1 MKMLIN
7 GKFIG
12 DEEIE
17 IYNPYNNELIDK
29 VPAASKEDTKEAISA
44 AKMAKSQ
51 MISLTAY
58 KISEAL
64 YDASQELKKRLEE
77 FSRLITLDSGKP
89 IKAARDEV
97 RRSIETLKLS
107 AEESKRIYGES
118 IPMDAGI
125 GGKNFIGFTIK
136 LPLGIIAAIT
146 PFNFPLNLAIHKI
159 GPALA
164 SKNTMILKP
173 SLKAPLSALRLG
185 ELLNEYFPPGA
196 VNVLT
201 GKSSIIGEELLKSED
216 IDKIT
221 FTGGFKTGKMIAE
234 KSGMKKLTLELGG
247 NDPIIVLKDANI
259 EKAVEGAIRGSYLYS
274 GQVCIAVKRIIVD
287 EKVADEF
294 IQKLVKETAKLK
306 IGDPLNPKTDIG
318 PLISE
323 KAALNIEEVVFEAVD
338 SGAELLYGGGRNGNF
353 FEPTVLDNVKPSM
366 RIVQEETFGPVSPII
381 RVRGAD
387 EALKVAND
395 TCYALQAGV
404 FTENIHEALRFAS
417 ELEAGTVLI
426 NKQSTYRV
434 DHMPFGGFGCSGMG
448 KEGVKYA
455 IEDMTRTKLIIFNKN
470 NH

>member
-17 IYNPYNNELIDK
+17 IRNPYNNEVIDK
-29 VPAASKEDTKEAISA
+29 VPGASREDAKEAISA
-44 AKMAKSQ
+44 AKMAKDE

-58 KISEAL
+58 RISEAL
-64 YDASQELKKRLEE
+64 YDASQELKKSLDE

-97 RRSIETLKLS
+97 KRSIETLKLS

-136 LPLGIIAAIT
+136 LPLGVIAAIT
-146 PFNFPLNLAIHKI
+146 PFNFPLNLAIHKV

-164 SKNTMILKP
+164 SKNTVILKP
-173 SLKAPLSALRLG
+173 SLKAPLSALKLG

-201 GKSSIIGEELLKSED
+201 GKSSIIGEEILKSED

-221 FTGGFKTGKMIAE
+221 FTGGFKTGEMIAK
-234 KSGMKKLTLELGG
+234 KSGMKKITLELGG
-247 NDPIIVLKDANI
+247 NDPIIVLRDANI
-259 EKAVEGAIRGSYLYS
+259 EKAVEGTIRGSYLYS

-287 EKVADEF
+287 EEVADEF
-294 IQKLVKETAKLK
+294 IQKLVKETSKLK
-306 IGDPLNPKTDIG
+306 MGDPINPKTDIG

-323 KAALNIEEVVFEAVD
+323 KAAVNIEEVVLEAVD
-338 SGAELLYGGGRNGNF
+338 NGAELLYGGRRHGNF

-366 RIVQEETFGPVSPII
+366 RLVQEETFGPVSPII
-381 RVRGAD
+381 RVKDAD

-404 FTENIHEALRFAS
+404 FTDNIHEALRFAL

-455 IEDMTRTKLIIFNKN
+455 IDDMTRTKLLIFNKN
-470 NH
+470 Y

>member
-7 GKFIG
+7 GRLVG
-12 DEEIE
+12 DEKIE
-17 IYNPYNNELIDK
+17 IHNPYNNEVIDK
-29 VPAASKEDTKEAISA
+29 VPAASKEDTREAISA
-44 AKMAKSQ
+44 AKTAKDE
-51 MISLTAY
+51 MTLLTAL
-58 KISEAL
+58 KISDAL
-64 YDASQELKKRLEE
+64 YDASQELKKRLDE

-89 IKAARDEV
+89 IKAALDEV
-97 RRSIETLKLS
+97 KRSIETLKLS

-136 LPLGIIAAIT
+136 IPLGVIAAIT
-146 PFNFPLNLAIHKI
+146 PFNFPINLAIHKI

-164 SKNTMILKP
+164 SKNTVILKP
-173 SLKAPLSALRLG
+173 SLKAPLSPLKLG

-196 VNVLT
+196 INVLT
-201 GKSSIIGEELLKSED
+201 GKASIIGEEILKSED

-259 EKAVEGAIRGSYLYS
+259 EKAVEGALKGSYLYS

-287 EKVADEF
+287 EKIADEF
-294 IQKLVKETAKLK
+294 VQRLVKETSKLK

-323 KAALNIEEVVFEAVD
+323 KAALEIEEVVLEAIND
-338 SGAELLYGGGRNGNF
+338 GAELLYGGRRNGNF

-366 RIVQEETFGPVSPII
+366 RLVQEETFGPVSPII
-381 RVRGAD
+381 RVKDAE

-404 FTENIHEALRFAS
+404 FTENIHEALRFVS
-417 ELEAGTVLI
+417 KLRAGTVLI
-426 NKQSTYRV
+426 NKQPTYRV

-448 KEGVKYA
+448 KEGVRYA

-470 NH
+470 